1 MEITRLK
8 PLLMQNVHS
17 GMTKIDG
24 VALVGSI
31 EKTTKSNAR
40 RQIITNE
47 EIIRK
52 QVKLCKKLWLST
64 DPISICSA

>member
-52 QVKLCKKLWLST
+52 QVKL
-64 DPISICSA
+64 